1 LFVYI
6 IREIDGSRILGLL
19 SGKDAEEITVQ
30 TLKLK
35 KVTTAVNEKYE
46 AIPSRYGAPVVHFT
60 RMSNKTLPS
69 HLFVIERS
77 HCIFSTTSREHRLQ
91 RIILRTILTFKNID
105 SSEHTSRITIYSVAG
120 VYRNASSYKVQLKGE
135 ARREITTRVH
145 LLLMIINYMDWAAA
159 ILGAIFDCAYSVLQT
174 NMFEFQ
180 LIDEFEEIEQVC
192 EAKCRK
198 SLLCDCFFIKRLYD
212 LCLAECKLEDAARLC
227 EKQKEL
233 KRPTKNDTAVVERQ
247 PLCMK

>member
-1 LFVYI
+1 MRVLFVLFLFVYI

-30 TLKLK
+30 YDLKRASI
-35 KVTTAVNEKYE
+35 T
-46 AIPSRYGAPVVHFT
+46 
-60 RMSNKTLPS
+60 
-69 HLFVIERS
+69 
-77 HCIFSTTSREHRLQ
+77 
-91 RIILRTILTFKNID
+91 KNYP
-105 SSEHTSRITIYSVAG
+105 E
-120 VYRNASSYKVQLKGE
+120 
-135 ARREITTRVH
+135 
-145 LLLMIINYMDWAAA
+145 
-159 ILGAIFDCAYSVLQT
+159 
-174 NMFEFQ
+174 